1 MTDSLTLN
9 NISSVSDYIK
19 ETRLLNIRWLYW
31 AKSVGH
37 ENFSHGLRFNRRD
50 CRIPH
55 LRECSSTVAST
66 AFVTLL
72 DGSV

>member
-9 NISSVSDYIK
+9 NISSVFDYIK
-19 ETRLLNIRWLYW
+19 ETRLLNIRWFYRALL
-31 AKSVGH
+31 VGTRI
-37 ENFSHGLRFNRRD
+37 FSHGLRFNRRD